1 MRTKFLL
8 LLLTFVCIPQNTFA
22 DSRKEVL
29 DLLQEVRKAYYRADA
44 IVETITEVL
53 PPSVEGESQTQVTN
67 LAIGKDAGQ
76 MSSQGGNYIWNGEA
90 LYLTLDSVPDAYIK
104 VKARTFLKG
113 LNEISDV
120 VPKPWSLAFRD
131 SRSYKKWLIALC
143 FNNTNDVENE
153 IVDLITSENQEGVQ
167 IISLKST
174 LGKTVIGTTEVHVT
188 NEKLISKVV
197 NTLVIEDAQ
206 DVVINRTAQTTIVDR
221 IPGVL
226 FEQGNRVRIGTFSE
240 LLEMAKNN
248 SKNNSGKKDS
258 GKTETTKKDNPAP
271 DFTLQK
277 LDGSGEITLSD
288 LKGKIVVLDFW
299 ATWCPPCKKG
309 LPLLNEFDVEH
320 SSDLVV
326 VYAVNVW
333 ERGSEKEVL
342 ETVKDFWKDNKYKTS
357 VLLGSQY
364 SDLTKNFGV
373 TGIPTTFV
381 IDMNGNIYDKHIG
394 YSENMIEDLKK
405 AVQGAFQSVK

>member
-1 MRTKFLL
+1 
-8 LLLTFVCIPQNTFA
+8 
-22 DSRKEVL
+22 
-29 DLLQEVRKAYYRADA
+29 
-44 IVETITEVL
+44 
-53 PPSVEGESQTQVTN
+53 
-67 LAIGKDAGQ
+67 
-76 MSSQGGNYIWNGEA
+76 
-90 LYLTLDSVPDAYIK
+90 
-104 VKARTFLKG
+104 
-113 LNEISDV
+113 
-120 VPKPWSLAFRD
+120 
-131 SRSYKKWLIALC
+131 
-143 FNNTNDVENE
+143 
-153 IVDLITSENQEGVQ
+153 
-167 IISLKST
+167 
-174 LGKTVIGTTEVHVT
+174 
-188 NEKLISKVV
+188 
-197 NTLVIEDAQ
+197 VIEDAQ

-258 GKTETTKKDNPAP
+258 GKTETTNKEDNPAP

-394 YSENMIEDLKK
+394 YSENMVEDLKK